1 MNVSSVV
8 IKIDTSKT
16 EQILEQLKPHCEV
29 HHTEKNKIIA
39 TIEQESIGDEVK
51 IVRAIERIDGVSSV
65 QMAFSYSENELE
77 KIKNDVELQADTPEW
92 LNDDSVTAKQIN
104 YQGDLKKKF

>member
-1 MNVSSVV
+1 MNVSSII
-8 IKIDTSKT
+8 IKVQPDKA
-16 EQILEQLKPHCEV
+16 ELVLKQLTDLCEV
-29 HHTEKNKIIA
+29 HHIEENKIIA
-39 TIEQESIGDEVK
+39 TIEQESIGEEVK
-51 IVRAIERIDGVSSV
+51 MVRAIEKVEGVTSV

-77 KIKNDVELQADTPEW
+77 KIKNDVELQGDTPEW